1 MQKHPSRLLF
11 AFPLIPLPLDFPLS
25 PGVEQMK
32 SEGIEFRKGIT
43 DFGFWKYIMVPAPD
57 DILIELFQVDKSS
70 VPAELVEY
78 FEFE

>member
-1 MQKHPSRLLF
+1 
-11 AFPLIPLPLDFPLS
+11 
-25 PGVEQMK
+25 MK
-32 SEGIEFRKGIT
+32 SEGIVFRKGIT
-43 DFGFWKYIMVPAPD
+43 DFGFWKYVMVPAPD